1 MAQWREALAT
11 QACQCEFSL
20 WNLHFKRTWLSVVA
34 YILNSSTPEV
44 EEGESVSL
52 RQDWPP

>member
-1 MAQWREALAT
+1 MVQWREVLTT
-11 QACQCEFSL
+11 QACQSEFSL
-20 WNLHFKRTWLSVVA
+20 WNLHFKRIWLSVVA

-52 RQDWPP
+52 RQDWPT